1 MWEKKNLLP
10 VHEDFEWPF
19 THHLLIISE
28 REGINVLYGN
38 KKDIESVVQL
48 DRLKLEWHLRRT
60 QSRLTMLNEDMLS
73 DG

>member
-1 MWEKKNLLP
+1 MWKKKKLLP
-10 VHEDFEWPF
+10 VYEDFGWPF
-19 THHLLIISE
+19 THHLLSISE

-38 KKDIESVVQL
+38 EKDIEPVVHL

>member
-1 MWEKKNLLP
+1 MEHSKDVKKWKP
-10 VHEDFEWPF
+10 ASSSWRF
-19 THHLLIISE
+19 SE

-38 KKDIESVVQL
+38 KKDIEPVVHL